1 MVGLEPELSRGSVDL
16 TGPNP
21 LELRSLER
29 AAGSWFQMQPGRAE
43 LFWGNMN
50 LLFKNLSLVGIS
62 VVAILIG
69 SLCSAVAE
77 DSAGA
82 SVYKAK
88 CLTCHAK
95 DGSGDTPVGKSLQS
109 ADLRSPEVQKKS
121 DAELTT
127 SISEGKG
134 NMPAFKTLI
143 SEDEIHS
150 VLSYVRT
157 LAKGDSAPKK
167 KSGN

>member
-1 MVGLEPELSRGSVDL
+1 
-16 TGPNP
+16 
-21 LELRSLER
+21 
-29 AAGSWFQMQPGRAE
+29 
-43 LFWGNMN
+43 MN
-50 LLFKNLSLVGIS
+50 LLLKNLSLVGIS
-62 VVAILIG
+62 ALAILIG
-69 SLCSAVAE
+69 SLGSAVAE

-82 SVYKAK
+82 NVYKAK

-143 SEDEIHS
+143 SEDEIQAEIAAH
-150 VLSYVRT
+150 R
-157 LAKGDSAPKK
+157 AGQ
-167 KSGN
+167 

>member
-1 MVGLEPELSRGSVDL
+1 MNLPSMH
-16 TGPNP
+16 
-21 LELRSLER
+21 RSLLVALSCTLLAVLASP
-29 AAGSWFQMQPGRAE
+29 AA
-43 LFWGNMN
+43 
-50 LLFKNLSLVGIS
+50 
-62 VVAILIG
+62 
-69 SLCSAVAE
+69 AE
-77 DSAGA
+77 DSTGA
-82 SVYKAK
+82 NVYKAK

-95 DGSGDTPVGKSLQS
+95 DGSGNTPVGKSLQS

-143 SEDEIHS
+143 SEDEMHL

>member
-1 MVGLEPELSRGSVDL
+1 MLKIDSRVCGA
-16 TGPNP
+16 N
-21 LELRSLER
+21 
-29 AAGSWFQMQPGRAE
+29 
-43 LFWGNMN
+43 LFRGIMN
-50 LLFKNLSLVGIS
+50 LPLRNFSLLGAFALLLGLGPVF
-62 VVAILIG
+62 A
-69 SLCSAVAE
+69 AAD

-82 SVYKAK
+82 NVYKAK

-95 DGSGDTPVGKSLQS
+95 DGSGNTPVGKSLQS

-121 DAELTT
+121 DTELTE

-134 NMPAFKTLI
+134 NMPAFKTLL

-150 VLSYVRT
+150 VLGYVRS
-157 LAKGDSAPKK
+157 LAPKADSPPKK

>member
-1 MVGLEPELSRGSVDL
+1 VLDAVLDANWTGARLFRGTMNLTLKPLSRLSVLLLGLLLALVPTFIAAED
-16 TGPNP
+16 
-21 LELRSLER
+21 
-29 AAGSWFQMQPGRAE
+29 AAGA
-43 LFWGNMN
+43 
-50 LLFKNLSLVGIS
+50 
-62 VVAILIG
+62 
-69 SLCSAVAE
+69 
-77 DSAGA
+77 D
-82 SVYKAK
+82 VYKAK
-88 CLTCHAK
+88 CVTCHAK

-143 SEDEIHS
+143 SEDEVRS
-150 VLSYVRT
+150 VLSYVRS
-157 LAKGDSAPKK
+157 LAAKGDSAPKK